1 VDALALLSGDAHT
14 FVDKVW
20 ATTSHVHRAD
30 PADLQALLG
39 VDDVDHLL
47 TSTALRTPALRVAH
61 DGQVVPSSRYTRSA
75 TVAGVAL
82 TGLVD
87 ARKVF
92 DLVDG
97 GATVV
102 LQGLHRYWP
111 PLIALVGDLELAL
124 GHPGQANAYLTPPG
138 SQGFAL
144 HSDTHD
150 VFVLQTHGRKL
161 WEIHDQDGGHDV
173 LLEPGACMYLPTG
186 TPHAARTQ
194 ETTSLHVTLGV
205 NQITWRDLVARVT
218 TQALAQHSLDE
229 ALPAGY
235 LADPDTLAAG
245 LARRLASV
253 AATVGTV
260 DPAVVARDQVRAFLT
275 TRRPVQRGGLRDRL
289 VLADIDDHTALMRRP
304 GSFCVL
310 EPDGT
315 RLRLLLGDRVLDV
328 PATLGPVLGHVLEQ
342 DRFIA
347 ADLAGW
353 LDPQSRLVLVR
364 RLVREGLLQVP
375 A

>member
-1 VDALALLSGDAHT
+1 MDALALLSGDAQT

-20 ATTSHVHRAD
+20 ATRLHVHRAD
-30 PADLQALLG
+30 PAGLQALLG

-75 TVAGVAL
+75 TLAGVAL

-111 PLIALVGDLELAL
+111 PLTALVGDLEIAL

-144 HSDTHD
+144 HNDTHD

-161 WEIHDQDGGHDV
+161 WEIHDDDGRHDV
-173 LLEPGACMYLPTG
+173 LLEPGTCMYLPTG

-194 ETTSLHVTLGV
+194 ETTSLHVTVGIH
-205 NQITWRDLVARVT
+205 QITWRDLVARVT
-218 TQALAQHSLDE
+218 HQALAQDSLDE

-235 LADPDTLAAG
+235 LADPETLASG
-245 LARRLASV
+245 LARRLTSV
-253 AATVGTV
+253 AAAVGTV
-260 DPAVVARDQVRAFLT
+260 DPAVVAREQVREFLT

-289 VLADIDDHTALMRRP
+289 VLADIDDHTLLMRRP
-304 GSFCVL
+304 GRVCVP
-310 EPDGT
+310 EPAGT

-342 DRFIA
+342 DQFIA